1 MVSKLYQ
8 ECLID
13 IYRGEQEGE
22 AIFDAVLRNAED
34 EKQKYVIGSFLQL
47 ETEGKA
53 RLRPMM
59 SKLGISTAENAKAN
73 ASATALAE
81 SMAHMPWKDQFAAM
95 AAGIEA
101 EFLAKYREL
110 ATLVTEEEDAEAYR
124 LATFMG
130 DHEYAVMV
138 SAANLA
144 TDKPDPIA
152 PVIDLLQFPLIKPA
166 NYGDGPIWGEG
177 RVSPLRRSGAIR

>member
-22 AIFDAVLRNAED
+22 AIFDAVLRSAED
-34 EKQKYVIGSFLQL
+34 DKQKYVIGSFLQL

-59 SKLGISTAENAKAN
+59 SKLGISTAEDAKAK
-73 ASATALAE
+73 ADAAALVE

-130 DHEYAVMV
+130 DHEYAIMV
-138 SAANLA
+138 ATANLA
-144 TDKPDPIA
+144 ADKPNPIA
-152 PVIDLLQFPLIKPA
+152 PVVDLLQFPLLKPA
-166 NYGDGPIWGEG
+166 NYGEGPVWDEG
-177 RVSPLRRSGAIR
+177 